1 MTGIPQGSVL
11 GPSLFLISTNN
22 LPEGVTSLC
31 KKIVDDTS
39 LFSKAANRTHSET
52 ELIKDLKLISQWVYH
67 WKMLFNPDP
76 TKQGIK
82 LYCFI
87 NIIMLHISF

>member
-22 LPEGVTSLC
+22 LPEGVTSLF

-67 WKMLFNPDP
+67 WKMFNPDP

-87 NIIMLHISF
+87 NVIMLHISF